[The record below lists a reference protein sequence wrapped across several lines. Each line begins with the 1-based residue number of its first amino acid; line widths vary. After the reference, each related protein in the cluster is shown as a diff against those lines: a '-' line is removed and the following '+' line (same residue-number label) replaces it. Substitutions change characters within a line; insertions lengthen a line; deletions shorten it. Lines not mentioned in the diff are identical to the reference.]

1 MTAKKNKHHR
11 IKLWSIRF
19 PVLNDIERIFKQLQI
34 CETFEPC
41 DVVERLGH
49 FDGIASSL
57 ACIPTKQHGVR
68 GGKYLLNTPGDAISE
83 TLNFKMSLDASALKN
98 VRLWCEFQSRLLF
111 IISLLLKNFLTAL
124 NVMTSLLWPQ
134 FYGPIMVTLTEFHYV
149 IKIYTWAKENWFLF
163 FNSPQALGF
172 NTLKLVLW
180 KTLMSGK
187 NWNCLSSCSNCWK
200 GGL

>member
-1 MTAKKNKHHR
+1 M
-11 IKLWSIRF
+11 
-19 PVLNDIERIFKQLQI
+19 NDIERIFKQLQI

-57 ACIPTKQHGVR
+57 ACIPTKQHGIR

-124 NVMTSLLWPQ
+124 LN
-134 FYGPIMVTLTEFHYV
+134 TLTFV
-149 IKIYTWAKENWFLF
+149 
-163 FNSPQALGF
+163 
-172 NTLKLVLW
+172 
-180 KTLMSGK
+180 
-187 NWNCLSSCSNCWK
+187 C
-200 GGL
+200 

>member
-19 PVLNDIERIFKQLQI
+19 PVLNDIERIFKQLQT

-124 NVMTSLLWPQ
+124 RTVK
-134 FYGPIMVTLTEFHYV
+134 VTLNIRSIRQLPTS
-149 IKIYTWAKENWFLF
+149 ISQGLR
-163 FNSPQALGF
+163 
-172 NTLKLVLW
+172 
-180 KTLMSGK
+180 
-187 NWNCLSSCSNCWK
+187 LSSIMMSYLPTK
-200 GGL
+200 SDI

>member
-19 PVLNDIERIFKQLQI
+19 PVLNDIERIFKQLQT

-83 TLNFKMSLDASALKN
+83 ILNFTMSLDASALKN

-111 IISLLLKNFLTAL
+111 IISLLLKTFWQPCWWSTATRLVTWGIISTFLTII
-124 NVMTSLLWPQ
+124 P
-134 FYGPIMVTLTEFHYV
+134 
-149 IKIYTWAKENWFLF
+149 KR
-163 FNSPQALGF
+163 
-172 NTLKLVLW
+172 
-180 KTLMSGK
+180 
-187 NWNCLSSCSNCWK
+187 SCCH
-200 GGL
+200 

>member
-19 PVLNDIERIFKQLQI
+19 PVLNDIERIFKQLQT

-83 TLNFKMSLDASALKN
+83 ILNFTMSLDASALKN

-111 IISLLLKNFLTAL
+111 IISLLLKNVLTAL
-124 NVMTSLLWPQ
+124 LLNYLP
-134 FYGPIMVTLTEFHYV
+134 
-149 IKIYTWAKENWFLF
+149 YTGIE
-163 FNSPQALGF
+163 
-172 NTLKLVLW
+172 
-180 KTLMSGK
+180 
-187 NWNCLSSCSNCWK
+187 
-200 GGL
+200 

>member
-19 PVLNDIERIFKQLQI
+19 PVLNDIERIFKQLQT

-83 TLNFKMSLDASALKN
+83 ILNFTMSLDASALKN
-98 VRLWCEFQSRLLF
+98 VRLWCEFQSHLLF
-111 IISLLLKNFLTAL
+111 IISLLLKNVLTAL
-124 NVMTSLLWPQ
+124 DGHLRELSVSHNCLLNEWWL
-134 FYGPIMVTLTEFHYV
+134 YLNSKGPFLYLWGCWGHPHAWKNLTTV
-149 IKIYTWAKENWFLF
+149 IKVQK
-163 FNSPQALGF
+163 
-172 NTLKLVLW
+172 
-180 KTLMSGK
+180 MSASK
-187 NWNCLSSCSNCWK
+187 YFCT
-200 GGL
+200 

>member
-83 TLNFKMSLDASALKN
+83 ILNFTMSLDASALKN

-124 NVMTSLLWPQ
+124 VKPLEDWEQ
-134 FYGPIMVTLTEFHYV
+134 V
-149 IKIYTWAKENWFLF
+149 K
-163 FNSPQALGF
+163 
-172 NTLKLVLW
+172 LKSH
-180 KTLMSGK
+180 MPFDPEYFE
-187 NWNCLSSCSNCWK
+187 
-200 GGL
+200 

>member
-34 CETFEPC
+34 CEMFEPC

-83 TLNFKMSLDASALKN
+83 ILNFTMSLDALALEN
-98 VRLWCEFQSRLLF
+98 VRLWYEFQSRLLF
-111 IISLLLKNFLTAL
+111 IISLLLKNVLTAL
-124 NVMTSLLWPQ
+124 SDSAHMTPLSTPTPTPTPCYLHRFSVLAW
-134 FYGPIMVTLTEFHYV
+134 IRKNDLST
-149 IKIYTWAKENWFLF
+149 
-163 FNSPQALGF
+163 
-172 NTLKLVLW
+172 LVL
-180 KTLMSGK
+180 KT
-187 NWNCLSSCSNCWK
+187 
-200 GGL
+200 

>member
-1 MTAKKNKHHR
+1 M
-11 IKLWSIRF
+11 
-19 PVLNDIERIFKQLQI
+19 NDIERIFKQLQI

-83 TLNFKMSLDASALKN
+83 ILNFTMSLDASTLKN
-98 VRLWCEFQSRLLF
+98 VRLWCEFQGRLLF

-124 NVMTSLLWPQ
+124 HEFTNLSLE
-134 FYGPIMVTLTEFHYV
+134 TL
-149 IKIYTWAKENWFLF
+149 
-163 FNSPQALGF
+163 P
-172 NTLKLVLW
+172 NTL
-180 KTLMSGK
+180 S
-187 NWNCLSSCSNCWK
+187 LSLTGIRLSLKQARKVNN
-200 GGL
+200 G

>member
-19 PVLNDIERIFKQLQI
+19 PVLNDIERIFKQLQT

-83 TLNFKMSLDASALKN
+83 ILNFTMSLDASALKN

-124 NVMTSLLWPQ
+124 HTIWCTNRNFQNFGLNGSALYWNVHV
-134 FYGPIMVTLTEFHYV
+134 YD
-149 IKIYTWAKENWFLF
+149 N
-163 FNSPQALGF
+163 N
-172 NTLKLVLW
+172 
-180 KTLMSGK
+180 
-187 NWNCLSSCSNCWK
+187 
-200 GGL
+200 

>member
-19 PVLNDIERIFKQLQI
+19 PVLNDIERIFKQLQT

-83 TLNFKMSLDASALKN
+83 ILNFTMSLDASALKN

-124 NVMTSLLWPQ
+124 HEFTNLSLE
-134 FYGPIMVTLTEFHYV
+134 TL
-149 IKIYTWAKENWFLF
+149 
-163 FNSPQALGF
+163 P
-172 NTLKLVLW
+172 NTL
-180 KTLMSGK
+180 S
-187 NWNCLSSCSNCWK
+187 LSLTGIRLSLKQARKVNN
-200 GGL
+200 G

>member
-57 ACIPTKQHGVR
+57 ACIPTKQHGIR

-124 NVMTSLLWPQ
+124 RTVK
-134 FYGPIMVTLTEFHYV
+134 VTLNIRSIRQLPTS
-149 IKIYTWAKENWFLF
+149 ISQGLR
-163 FNSPQALGF
+163 
-172 NTLKLVLW
+172 
-180 KTLMSGK
+180 
-187 NWNCLSSCSNCWK
+187 LSSIMMSYLQTK
-200 GGL
+200 SDI

>member
-19 PVLNDIERIFKQLQI
+19 PVLNDIERIFKQLQT

-83 TLNFKMSLDASALKN
+83 ILNFTMSLDALALEN
-98 VRLWCEFQSRLLF
+98 VRLWYEFQSHLRF
-111 IISLLLKNFLTAL
+111 IISLLLKNVLTAL
-124 NVMTSLLWPQ
+124 VISQRILLSVRRWKN
-134 FYGPIMVTLTEFHYV
+134 VTLKGSVMWRHSLQIDLATCIWGSSVFPSTV
-149 IKIYTWAKENWFLF
+149 F
-163 FNSPQALGF
+163 SP
-172 NTLKLVLW
+172 W
-180 KTLMSGK
+180 SG
-187 NWNCLSSCSNCWK
+187 CQ
-200 GGL
+200 